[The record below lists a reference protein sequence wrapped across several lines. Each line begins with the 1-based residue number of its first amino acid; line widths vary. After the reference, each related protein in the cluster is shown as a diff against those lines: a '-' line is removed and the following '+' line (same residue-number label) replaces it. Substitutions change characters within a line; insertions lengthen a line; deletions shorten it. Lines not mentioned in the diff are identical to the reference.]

1 MATMS
6 NFLSLNLHKVLN
18 LLKTVN
24 LPKQILEKIEK
35 SKTHKQKIKKKT
47 TTKTVTINL
56 TIMKVP
62 DPGDIMNKHYQIFKR
77 K

>member
-1 MATMS
+1 MTIMN
-6 NFLSLNLHKVLN
+6 NFISLNLHKVFK

-35 SKTHKQKIKKKT
+35 SKTHKQKTLKKKNQ
-47 TTKTVTINL
+47 KTVTINL

-62 DPGDIMNKHYQIFKR
+62 DPGDIMNKHYQTFKR